1 MLFGERW
8 KAIFRG
14 GGSPATPPLPH
25 SSRYASA
32 RETRSIRAAPES
44 SSNVRR
50 SPGLE
55 QFFHMVRDTAGL
67 WMLDLSA
74 ASQSNVSFVTNLGHR
89 LYTVDLVRTLDE
101 TYPAESFFEAQ
112 GNPRLA
118 QQVVDQSLNFPAHQ
132 FDGALVWDCLQYMAP
147 ALLVTVVD
155 RLYEILRPN
164 AYLLAF
170 FSAEERAV
178 TVPRYLYRIA
188 DGRTLLLVPQEH
200 RALSQHFTSRHLER
214 LFGRFQQ
221 IKFFLARD
229 SLREVLVKR

>member
-1 MLFGERW
+1 MFGERW

-14 GGSPATPPLPH
+14 GGNPPAPPLSRSVRYSHARGIHPAR
-25 SSRYASA
+25 SS
-32 RETRSIRAAPES
+32 PDS
-44 SSNVRR
+44 SSYTRR

-55 QFFHMVRDTAGL
+55 QFFHVVRDTAGL

-89 LYTVDLVRTLDE
+89 LYTVDLVRALDE
-101 TYPAESFFEAQ
+101 TYPAERFFEMQ
-112 GNPRLA
+112 NDPRLA
-118 QQVVDQSLNFPAHQ
+118 RQVLDQSLNFPAGQ

-147 ALLVTVVD
+147 ALLETVVE

-178 TVPRYLYRIA
+178 TVPRYVYRIA
-188 DGRTLLLVPQEH
+188 DGRTLLLIPQEH
-200 RALSQHFTSRHLER
+200 RPPSQHFTSRHLER